1 MEKQKKVTVF
11 STPTCPYCV
20 MVKRYLDDKKIEY
33 QNVDVSKDQESA
45 EKMFKKSHQMG
56 VPQIWVG
63 EDVVVGFDPGQID
76 DLLGL
81 EKTR

>member
-33 QNVDVSKDQESA
+33 QNVDVSEDQESA

-63 EDVVVGFDPGQID
+63 EDVVVGFDPGQIN

-81 EKTR
+81 E